1 MDEADSVSEVRRR
14 NMQAVRSTNTKPEMT
29 IRRLLHG
36 MGYRYRLHVKD
47 LPGRPDLV
55 FPARR
60 AIIEVRG
67 CFWHR
72 HADSSCKNAV
82 LPATRREW
90 WQAKLERNVARDR
103 ANEEALSRLGWRVA
117 VVWECEVRR
126 DARMTA
132 AGLAEFLGSVMQ
144 KSGARNRAPR
154 SSR

>member
-1 MDEADSVSEVRRR
+1 MDEGNTVSEVRRR
-14 NMQAVRSTNTKPEMT
+14 NMQAVRSKDTKPEMA

-47 LPGRPDLV
+47 LPGKPDLV

-72 HADSSCKNAV
+72 HADPSCKNAI

-103 ANEEALSRLGWRVA
+103 VNEEALSRLGWRVA

-126 DARMTA
+126 DANMTV
-132 AGLAEFLGSVMQ
+132 AGLADFLGPRTQ